1 MTHLTFQSQI
11 RAEDDPARIE
21 TLARKGWAIL
31 PPRPGEGYEWDGETW
46 VAPEVQPERKIWPTV
61 TQFWGELP
69 EQARHQIALSDDP
82 NVVVLR
88 TDLAMW
94 RGEVWSD
101 DERVTGALLFL
112 VLLEILSEQEMESI
126 LEI

>member
-31 PPRPGEGYEWDGETW
+31 PPRPGGGYEWGGEAW
-46 VAPEVQPERKIWPTV
+46 VAPEVQPTRKIWPTV
-61 TQFWGELP
+61 TQFWDELP
-69 EQARHQIALSDDP
+69 AAARQQIALSADP

-88 TDLAMW
+88 TELAMW
-94 RGEVWSD
+94 RGEVWAD

-112 VLLEILSEQEMESI
+112 VLLEILTEEEMESI
-126 LEI
+126 LAI